1 MRRIVNISAAL
12 FSLGVATF
20 HAIKGNLELEILFI
34 FLTYI
39 NWKNAMEDEE

>member
-1 MRRIVNISAAL
+1 MRRIVNIIAAL
-12 FSLGVATF
+12 FSLGVATY